1 MTLKEFANVDSFYR
15 DLNTKREIPWREYI
29 RRVIDKLGIDNIK
42 PYIPY
47 DIEYLRERIKHDIH
61 LNNTEMERWNVAAGF
76 MSVID
81 KKAGSQYYKPIP
93 YGVSY
98 LFLSKGITTFSPA
111 DGVCVLKE
119 TARILCEVD

>member
-1 MTLKEFANVDSFYR
+1 MTLKEFANVDSLYR
-15 DLNTKREIPWREYI
+15 DLETGKEIPWREYM
-29 RRVIDKLGIDNIK
+29 RCVIDKLGIENIK

-47 DIEYLRERIKHDIH
+47 DIEYLRERVKYDIH

-81 KKAGSQYYKPIP
+81 KRTRTQYNKPIP
-93 YGVSY
+93 HGIPY
-98 LFLSKGITTFSPA
+98 LFLIKGITSFSPS

-119 TARILCEVD
+119 TARILCEE